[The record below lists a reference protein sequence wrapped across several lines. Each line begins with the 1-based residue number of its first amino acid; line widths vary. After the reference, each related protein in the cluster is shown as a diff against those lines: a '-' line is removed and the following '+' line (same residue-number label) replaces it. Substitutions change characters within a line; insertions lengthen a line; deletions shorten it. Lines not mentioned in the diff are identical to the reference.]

1 MKQLPCN
8 KRVSLAGGL
17 CAASLMILLAGI
29 TEVSAQ
35 FMGRGAQLEP
45 EQQEA
50 VWTMAARGV
59 AHDLGLS
66 VENTSQLIDA
76 YIAARESYDAAR
88 AEMMGSFTP
97 GGDMPAGG
105 MPGGGAPGE
114 GMRGGGFAGGG
125 MFGGQNLEFVTAERD
140 KLEEALQ
147 GFLGDEQV
155 AEALES
161 LGTFSSD
168 WDNLLNVIVGFE
180 LEDETLFE
188 ALAAISKYIV
198 DLEETT
204 ANAMANQDFQTM
216 TSARQTLKTTL
227 DGAMA
232 GILRPSQF
240 ITWTTETA
248 TRTRGAG
255 GAFPGGGF

>member
-8 KRVSLAGGL
+8 KRAPLVGTLY
-17 CAASLMILLAGI
+17 AASLVFLLAGV
-29 TEVSAQ
+29 TEISAQ
-35 FMGRGAQLEP
+35 FMGRGAQMDP

-50 VWTMAARGV
+50 VWTLAARGV
-59 AHDLGLS
+59 AHELDLS
-66 VENTSQLIDA
+66 AENTTELIDA
-76 YIAARESYDAAR
+76 YLAARESYDAAR

-97 GGDMPAGG
+97 GGDMGGFTPGGG
-105 MPGGGAPGE
+105 MPGGDATGG
-114 GMRGGGFAGGG
+114 GMRGGGI
-125 MFGGQNLEFVTAERD
+125 MGGQNLEFVTAERD

-147 GFLGDEQV
+147 GFLSEEQV
-155 AEALES
+155 TQALEL

-180 LEDETLFE
+180 LEGETLYK
-188 ALAAISKYIV
+188 ALAAISKYIL

-216 TSARQTLKTTL
+216 MSARQTLKTTL

-255 GAFPGGGF
+255 GNFPGGGF